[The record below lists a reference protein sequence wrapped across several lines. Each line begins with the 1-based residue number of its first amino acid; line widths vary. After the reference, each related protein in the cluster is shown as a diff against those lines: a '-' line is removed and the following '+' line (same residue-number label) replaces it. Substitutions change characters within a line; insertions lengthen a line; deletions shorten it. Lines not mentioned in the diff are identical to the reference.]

1 MPFQKGQSGNP
12 GGRTRKG
19 WLTEQRKI
27 VEAKR
32 TWAKLLAIRDGLIRQ
47 QETDSLGHTYDV
59 VASHKDLRETCKLI
73 LAYSVGQ
80 PKQQVEHTGEDGGPI
95 TLKWVE

>member
-19 WLTEQRKI
+19 WLTEQKKI
-27 VEAKR
+27 SEAKK
-32 TWAKLLAIRDGLIRQ
+32 TWAKLLAIRDDLIRQ
-47 QETDSLGHTYDV
+47 QEVDRDGNVFDV